1 MTAVWITIAAVAA
14 VNFAL
19 KAVGPVVAGGR
30 ELPAWA
36 PRVIAMLAP
45 AMLTALV
52 VVGVISDGNRLVID
66 ERLAGVAA
74 GAVVLAAR
82 APMAIA
88 FVAAAATAALLR
100 AA

>member
-14 VNFAL
+14 VNAAL

-30 ELPAWA
+30 ELPSWA

-45 AMLTALV
+45 AMLKALV
-52 VVGVISDGNRLVID
+52 VVGVIADGNRLVVD

-74 GAVVLAAR
+74 GAIALTAR
-82 APMAIA
+82 APMAVA
-88 FVAAAATAALLR
+88 FVAAAATAAILR